1 MRNVSVWKSFPKSM
15 SDASVC
21 LSACVGE
28 LNSQPLTRQSTDIKV
43 VAYKVLNYV
52 DAENVQTGVV
62 STSTDNPFS
71 EINCPIKM
79 KCCPYRFNKLKTLV

>member
-1 MRNVSVWKSFPKSM
+1 M

-62 STSTDNPFS
+62 SALIIPSQ
-71 EINCPIKM
+71 K
-79 KCCPYRFNKLKTLV
+79 